1 MSTDKLNSSNDNTL
15 HDKALKIISDHY
27 DIGDSAEA
35 LGAFLK
41 KVRLA
46 WPVEEMHDR
55 SAEDHGHCLYGVWL
69 AFQKALK
76 TQESIMSLKIPSVE
90 EEGWACHR
98 TVMHLVWPD
107 SPFLVDTLRMTL
119 NELGIS
125 LHLLASAVITDESGG
140 RAVVYAELGLL
151 TDQEGN
157 DFKVMLSSALS
168 ELARVVEDYPKL
180 VKRTQALQE
189 QLNAEGSAGSQEAAA
204 LLKWL
209 ESSHFTFLGYR
220 EFSYASGSL
229 DSVKERA
236 RTRLG
241 LCRNTEGSGSS
252 PACDTPVPAFC
263 SGDIC
268 KDALIFTKS
277 PRISRVHRAVYPDCI
292 VIKLF
297 NDEKVLVGEGHLV
310 GFFTYAV
317 GQATPST
324 IPWIRQKLKVVT
336 KASGLPKNTYGFRTL
351 RRVVEGFPR
360 DELFQASS
368 EELTHT
374 LLGVC
379 RINERKHVRL
389 FLRVNPY
396 GRFVTALVY
405 VPRDVYSTRVRIKIE
420 EILSK
425 ALGSEAVESTTF
437 FSESVLARAYCV
449 FKLPEGTHIN
459 VQKDI
464 DVAALQNEI
473 STIATGW
480 LERLETALIEAK
492 GDKYGLP
499 LCRRYSP
506 LLSLAYQDAYDAR
519 AAVGDI
525 DLFEKTFASGDI
537 AMHVFKPQ
545 GNAKNQLRFKVVNK
559 GEPLALSDVIPIL
572 ENLGVRVLGENPY
585 CIRAKDEADN
595 IWLHDFTLQ
604 LLQTDIELN
613 QNFKTRFSEAFYAA
627 WHEKIDN
634 DAFNRLVLGAQIAW
648 RDIVVLRAYAAY
660 FKQTLFP
667 LDMDVMSGALL
678 RHGNITQQLI
688 RWFYLRFDPAQQ
700 LQNENQQND
709 IKANDLRC
717 NTLVKE
723 ISDSLDSVSSLDDD
737 RVFQRFLDAFKATL
751 RTNFFQNTG
760 PRVCVD
766 TLVLKFSPAKMAE
779 VPAPKPKY
787 EIFVYSTRVEGV
799 HLRTSMVARGGLRW
813 SDRLN
818 DYRTEVLGLVKA
830 QAVKN
835 AIIVPSG
842 AKGGFVAKNLHQFT
856 GRSAMQTEGVAC
868 YKLFIRGLLS
878 VTDNLID
885 GKAVCPEGVVAID
898 GSDPY
903 LVVAA
908 DKGTATF
915 SDTANEISTEYGHW
929 LGDGFASGGSQGYDH
944 KAMGITAKGAWV
956 SVQRHFREKNI
967 DIQTQDISVVGVGDM
982 AGDVFGNGMLLS
994 EHIQLVAA
1002 FNHMHIFIDPN
1013 PDAASSFKERE
1024 RLFKT
1029 PGCSWEN
1036 YDKTLLSDGGAIFS
1050 RHAKSI
1056 VLNDAIRK
1064 RFSIDEKSLTP
1075 NQFMC
1080 ALLKS
1085 EVDLIWNGGIGTYVK
1100 SMKESHAEVGD
1111 KANDALRVNGNELHC
1126 KVFGEGGNLGMTQL
1140 GRIEF
1145 CLNGGACNTDFID
1158 NAAGVDCSDHEV
1170 NLKILLQRV
1179 IDNGELTEKQR
1190 NQLLKD
1196 YTSEISEIVLSH
1208 NFAQTEC
1215 LSLAQRQVDKRA
1227 GEYRKFIGYLEK
1239 HGGLNRALE
1248 FLPEDH
1254 ALGERYER
1262 GESLTRPELAV
1273 LLSYAKVMLK
1283 EGLTKTQLIDDPTL
1297 RDTAFMAFPKLA
1309 GERFSVE
1316 VKEHRLLKEVVST
1329 QLANDFINNLGITA
1343 AYRFLSSGNVS
1354 LDDVFTA
1361 YVVAREVF
1369 DLQAFNEYLQSLCNQ
1384 VPEEIL
1390 YTLKSKMIR
1399 RVRRGVRWFLRNS
1412 DKSGTTQEQLDRL
1425 KPLLG
1430 EIASS
1435 IEVALVGELKASWTQ
1450 RFDDYIKL
1458 GVNHHWS
1465 TILAMPDNL
1474 FAGLGVASVQQNTG
1488 YESALC
1494 SRVFYGLHS
1503 HLRIRS
1509 IAGAVSEMAV
1519 HSPWQAM
1526 SRETLLEDIE
1536 IQLRSMTEA
1545 LVHNID
1551 SENNIMPQ
1559 LEAMLPALA
1568 VEKWWAWLSDLA
1580 HEKDQEDISLFHV
1593 SLRQLVNLSEA
1604 VTVFVLNEQG
1614 GSES

>member
-1 MSTDKLNSSNDNTL
+1 MSKARTNSSTGHGL
-15 HDKALKIISDHY
+15 HEDVLATISAHY
-27 DIGDSAEA
+27 DIGDNEEA
-35 LGAFLK
+35 LAAFLNK
-41 KVRLA
+41 MRLA
-46 WPVEEMHDR
+46 WPVDETHDR
-55 SAEDHGHCLYGVWL
+55 STEDHGHCLYGAWL
-69 AFQKALK
+69 AFQKALA
-76 TQESIMSLKIPSVE
+76 TQEPVMSLKVPSVE

-98 TVMHLVWPD
+98 TVMHLVLPD

-125 LHLLASAVITDESGG
+125 LHLLASAVISHESGD

-151 TDQEGN
+151 TDQEGD
-157 DFKVMLSSALS
+157 DFKGVLAGALA

-180 VKRTQALQE
+180 VTKTQALQE
-189 QLNAEGSAGSQEAAA
+189 QLVNEGSADSQEAAA

-209 ESSHFTFLGYR
+209 EGSHFTFLGYR
-220 EFSYASGSL
+220 EFSYTAGSL
-229 DSVKERA
+229 ASVKEKSK
-236 RTRLG
+236 TRLG
-241 LCRNTEGSGSS
+241 LCRNTEGAGSS

-263 SGDIC
+263 SGDVC

-277 PRISRVHRAVYPDCI
+277 PRISKVHRAVYPDCI

-297 NDEKVLVGEGHLV
+297 NNKKELVGEGHLV

-317 GQATPST
+317 GQAAPST
-324 IPWIRQKLKVVT
+324 IPWIRQKLKIVT
-336 KASGLPKNTYGFRTL
+336 KASGLPKNTYGYRTL

-368 EELTHT
+368 EELTNT

-405 VPRDVYSTRVRIKIE
+405 VPRDVYSTRVRVKIE
-420 EILSK
+420 EILSA

-449 FKLPEGTHIN
+449 FKLPEGTTIN
-459 VQKDI
+459 VQQ
-464 DVAALQNEI
+464 DVDVPALQNAI

-499 LCRRYSP
+499 LYRRYSG

-525 DLFEKTFASGDI
+525 DLFEETLSTGDI

-545 GNAKNQLRFKVVNK
+545 GNAQNQLRFKVVNK
-559 GEPLALSDVIPIL
+559 GEALALSDVIPIL
-572 ENLGVRVLGENPY
+572 ENLGVRVLGENPF
-585 CIRAKDEADN
+585 CIRAKEDENN

-627 WHEKIDN
+627 WHGKIDN
-634 DAFNRLVLGAQIAW
+634 DAFNRLVLGAQIPW

-700 LQNENQQND
+700 KDKSANNQRCEALIND
-709 IKANDLRC
+709 ISA
-717 NTLVKE
+717 
-723 ISDSLDSVSSLDDD
+723 SLDAVSSLDDD
-737 RVFQRFLDAFKATL
+737 RVFQRYLDAFKATL

-760 PRVCVD
+760 ARVCED
-766 TLVLKFSPAKMAE
+766 TLVLKFSPAKMLE

-842 AKGGFVAKNLHQFT
+842 AKGGFVAKQLHRFSDR
-856 GRSAMQTEGVAC
+856 GAMQKEGIAC
-868 YKLFIRGLLS
+868 YQLFIRGLLS
-878 VTDNLID
+878 VTDNLVE
-885 GKAVCPEGVVAID
+885 GNAVCPEGVVAID

-915 SDTANEISTEYGHW
+915 SDIANAISVEYGHW

-956 SVQRHFREKNI
+956 SVQRHFRESNI
-967 DIQTQDISVVGVGDM
+967 NIQQQDITVVGIGDM

-1002 FNHMHIFIDPN
+1002 FNHLHIFIDPN
-1013 PDAASSFKERE
+1013 PDAAASFKERQ
-1024 RLFKT
+1024 RLFNT
-1029 PGCSWEN
+1029 PGCSWED
-1036 YDKTLLSDGGAIFS
+1036 YDKALISEGGGVFS
-1050 RHAKSI
+1050 RQAKSI

-1064 RFSIDEKSLTP
+1064 RFSIDAKSLTP
-1075 NQFMC
+1075 NQFMN

-1085 EVDLIWNGGIGTYVK
+1085 QVDLIWNGGIGTYVK
-1100 SMKESHAEVGD
+1100 STEESHADVGD

-1145 CLNGGACNTDFID
+1145 CLSGGACNTDFID

-1179 IDNGELTEKQR
+1179 MDNGELTEKQR
-1190 NQLLKD
+1190 NQLLKE
-1196 YTSEISEIVLSH
+1196 YTDEISSIVLSH

-1254 ALGERYER
+1254 ALGKRYER

-1283 EGLTKTQLIDDPTL
+1283 EELSKTQLVDDPTL
-1297 RDTAFMAFPKLA
+1297 RDTVFMAFPKAA
-1309 GERFSVE
+1309 GARFSAE

-1343 AYRFLSSGNVS
+1343 AYRFLSSNNVH

-1361 YVVAREVF
+1361 YVITREVF
-1369 DLQAFNEYLQSLCNQ
+1369 DLQSFNDYLQSLCNE
-1384 VPEEIL
+1384 VPEETL
-1390 YTLKSKMIR
+1390 YALKSSMVR
-1399 RVRRGVRWFLRNS
+1399 RVRRGVRWFLRNAH
-1412 DKSGTTQEQLDRL
+1412 SGTTQEKIDRL
-1425 KPLLG
+1425 KPLLN

-1435 IEVALVGELKASWTQ
+1435 IEIALVGELKDSWTQ
-1450 RFDDYIKL
+1450 RFDHHIQL
-1458 GVNHHWS
+1458 GLNHHWA

-1474 FAGLGVASVQQNTG
+1474 FAGLGVASIQQNTG
-1488 YESALC
+1488 REAALC
-1494 SRVFYGLHS
+1494 SRVFYGLHN
-1503 HLRIRS
+1503 HLRIREF
-1509 IAGAVSEMAV
+1509 AGAVSDMAV

-1551 SENNIMPQ
+1551 SEQAIMPQ
-1559 LEAMLPALA
+1559 LEAMLPNQA
-1568 VEKWWAWLSDLA
+1568 VDKWWGWLSDLTQ
-1580 HEKDQEDISLFHV
+1580 EKDQEDISLFHV
-1593 SLRQLVNLSEA
+1593 SLRQLVNLTDA
-1604 VTVFVLNEQG
+1604 VVAAMAEDEEG
-1614 GSES
+1614 